1 MTYGGDTMKK
11 IALLFLLLISI
22 IVTSFTEEILKLSNG
37 KQIIVYDDFTW
48 NYLEINSNSAIDYSA
63 IQDNQIPNY
72 LRQGIQANR
81 NEIIQAIQMYEQG
94 WRYTMPRPKST
105 QAAWGNSDGRT
116 TWYSGWWNNK
126 ITNHYSRT
134 TPEKSN
140 SGLYLGDSQNDS
152 NTWRRG
158 GSPYRPDVYMWLL
171 SPSGGPTR

>member
-1 MTYGGDTMKK
+1 MKK
-11 IALLFLLLISI
+11 IALLFLLLTSI
-22 IVTSFTEEILKLSNG
+22 TVTSFTEEILKLSSG
-37 KQIIVYDDFTW
+37 KQIVVYDDFTW
-48 NYLEINSNSAIDYSA
+48 NYLEKDSNSDINYSA

-72 LRQGIQANR
+72 LRQGVQAKR
-81 NEIIQAIQMYEQG
+81 NEIIQAIQMHEQG

-116 TWYSGWWNNK
+116 TWYSGWWKNE
-126 ITNHYSRT
+126 ITNHYSST
-134 TPEKSN
+134 TPEISS

-171 SPSGGPTR
+171 SQSGGPSH